1 MKRAGSQQ
9 AGRKKI
15 REMQSVRHNADGISR
30 SWQAAAL
37 RLGATMPACNFHVT
51 CPLVAVSR
59 TVGEVLFEDAL
70 KTDF

>member
-1 MKRAGSQQ
+1 
-9 AGRKKI
+9 
-15 REMQSVRHNADGISR
+15 VRHNADGISR
-30 SWQAAAL
+30 PWQAAAL